1 MSGADL
7 QAQLEQLRA
16 LCKQVTDPTG
26 AKAMAAMAASTEGR
40 EKLQAT
46 LAEVRTAGAA
56 GAEMTR
62 LCAKATAAIEKALR
76 KKRWGFRA

>member
-1 MSGADL
+1 MSASNL
-7 QAQLEQLRA
+7 QSQLEQLRA
-16 LCKQVTDPTG
+16 LCKQVSDPTG
-26 AKAMAAMAASTEGR
+26 ARAMAAMAATASGR

-62 LCAKATAAIEKALR
+62 LCAKATSAIEKALR